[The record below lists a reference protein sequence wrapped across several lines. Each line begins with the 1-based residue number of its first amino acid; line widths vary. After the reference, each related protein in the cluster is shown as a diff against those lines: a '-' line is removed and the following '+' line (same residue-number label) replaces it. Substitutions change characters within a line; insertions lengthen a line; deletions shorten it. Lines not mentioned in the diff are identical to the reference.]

1 MSLCIV
7 YLASPRDFV
16 IHPKA
21 NLTPRMEV
29 LRVSYVI
36 TRRLFPTTDV
46 FIFHEDYT
54 EEDKSLFPG
63 VKEFIQV
70 DFSGFES
77 DYNPNVGRK
86 GYLMMCRF
94 FCGPLQQTPQLQN
107 YSHYMR
113 LDDDSFFM
121 KPYLTEDIV
130 KQSLLTNRY
139 VYRSI
144 FWEAISQQTLFDF
157 TKHFLK
163 NIRKVGLFK
172 MNEIISA
179 LENEKITVKG
189 KYTGIAPYNNFHISP
204 IQLWRLPIVMHYLE
218 CIENERG
225 FLRYGWLDA
234 NVHAMILYVLS
245 KVDNRI
251 LYNLN
256 TSFGYRHNSHIAKV
270 NDFNAISNDE
280 YSFYPT
286 DLEEE

>member
-1 MSLCIV
+1 M
-7 YLASPRDFV
+7 
-16 IHPKA
+16 
-21 NLTPRMEV
+21 PRMEV

-46 FIFHEDYT
+46 FIFHEDYN
-54 EEDKSLFPG
+54 EEDKKLFPG
-63 VKEFIQV
+63 VKEFIRV
-70 DFSGFES
+70 DFSGFDS
-77 DYNPNVGRK
+77 DYNPNFGRK

-94 FCGPLQQTPQLQN
+94 FCGSLQQTPQLQN

-130 KQSLLTNRY
+130 KQSLLTNQY

-144 FWEAISQQTLFDF
+144 FWEAIPQQTLFIF
-157 TKHFLK
+157 TIHFLK
-163 NIRKVGLFK
+163 NIRKVNFLK

-179 LENEKITVKG
+179 LENEKITIKG
-189 KYTGIAPYNNFHISP
+189 KYSGIAPYNNFHICP
-204 IQLWRLPIVMHYLE
+204 IQLWRLPIVKHYLE

-245 KVDNRI
+245 KVDSRI
-251 LYNLN
+251 MYILN
-256 TSFGYRHNSHIAKV
+256 TSFGYRHNSHIAKI
-270 NDFNAISNDE
+270 NDYIAISNDE